1 MKKKEEAK
9 SPENYVG
16 GIAEFA
22 KLSVSVQSDLL
33 AYYLLVLSDRASIGA
48 ADIDGLRVLLQLPP
62 HRSIQTYLSNSTR
75 NGKGWSP
82 KYVRAKTG
90 YVLERAYQATLATKY
105 LGRQAAKAVA
115 QDLRAELKR
124 VSNPDESAYLSEA
137 VSCFEYGLFRAA
149 IVLTW
154 CVAYSRF
161 RDWLFTK
168 HLGAF
173 NALSSAWAKP
183 ITIKSIED
191 FQELNEATVI
201 DTAKKS
207 SAISKELNKT
217 LKHLLD
223 QRNSYAHPSSK
234 PIRSSIAEAYIETAL
249 QEIVTKLK

>member
-1 MKKKEEAK
+1 MRKEGEAK
-9 SPENYVG
+9 SPENYVS
-16 GIAEFA
+16 GIAGFA
-22 KLSVSVQSDLL
+22 KLAVAVQSDLL
-33 AYYLLVLSDRASIGA
+33 AYYLLVLLGRTSISA
-48 ADIDGLRVLLQLPP
+48 TDVEQLRVLLQLPP
-62 HRSIQTYLSNSTR
+62 HRSIQTHLSNSTR
-75 NGKGWSP
+75 SGKGRSP
-82 KYVRAKTG
+82 KYVRAQSG
-90 YVLERAYQATLATKY
+90 YVLERTYRATLATMY
-105 LGRQAAKAVA
+105 LGRPAAKAVA
-115 QDLRAELKR
+115 QDSRAELKR
-124 VSNPDESAYLSEA
+124 VFNPDESTYLEEA

-173 NALSSAWAKP
+173 NALSSAWTKP

-201 DTAKKS
+201 DTAKK
-207 SAISKELNKT
+207 AAVISKELNKT